1 LNFVGTKLRAIGKWH
16 RWRGLYSQLLRR
28 LRLLLLEQGSRLSLV
43 SMGASVAAGITRNSN
58 LVGTNQLNAN
68 RFVDLLRGP
77 LSLAVV
83 SIGRRSK
90 PSSV

>member
-1 LNFVGTKLRAIGKWH
+1 
-16 RWRGLYSQLLRR
+16 
-28 LRLLLLEQGSRLSLV
+28 
-43 SMGASVAAGITRNSN
+43 MGASVAAEIIRNSN